1 MEYGVH
7 STRYTRLSDEQLY
20 SMYRE
25 TAYSQL
31 KEEEKLELIQE
42 TVNRDAMERGEIGS
56 PEVRFIDLP
65 VNESGN
71 SIDGV
76 ININRDMA
84 VYGVQNYEYK
94 GHVIHQ
100 TKLSLHLLFLEVQD
114 PEDLSAFPSLSYTVS
129 IAQLLL
135 YYDCPPFF

>member
-94 GHVIHQ
+94 PCNEETEI
-100 TKLSLHLLFLEVQD
+100 L
-114 PEDLSAFPSLSYTVS
+114 
-129 IAQLLL
+129 
-135 YYDCPPFF
+135 